1 MSYPA
6 GILKGIKMRNTALVT
21 GASSGIG
28 KAISDMLLGQ
38 GYTVYGIGRN
48 FEAEGERERFHPIV
62 FDLLKQNELP
72 KLIKDIKKE
81 LRRKAGEEEV
91 KFSLLVNCAGV
102 GYYGPHEQ
110 LSVSNIAEMTAVNLS
125 VPMILTRLLLRDL
138 KENQGTIVNISSV
151 TANQTNNTHG
161 CAYGATKAGLTSFSR
176 SLFEEVRKYGV
187 RVAVIH
193 PDLTDTNLYRN
204 ADFTCAS
211 DEDCH
216 ILAEEVADAVRY
228 ILEARDGLVI
238 PEITLKPQR
247 NRIVR
252 KS

>member
-1 MSYPA
+1 M
-6 GILKGIKMRNTALVT
+6 KKTALVT

-28 KAISDMLLGQ
+28 KAISDMLLEQ

-48 FEAEGERERFHPIV
+48 FEAEGERERERFYPVV

-81 LRRKAGEEEV
+81 LRQREGEEE

-138 KENQGTIVNISSV
+138 KENQGAIINISSV
-151 TANQTNNTHG
+151 TANQTSNTHG
-161 CAYGATKAGLTSFSR
+161 CAYGATKAGLTGFSR

-211 DEDCH
+211 DKDCH

-238 PEITLKPQR
+238 PEITLKPQK